1 MNDWNVTI
9 SEVTIDVFFGVC
21 LDSQWLWLDL
31 GVQQLFFCWLVCPV
45 LLCLISFIIP
55 MVSQYDLSSS
65 NIVLWS
71 WGNLSLIKRC
81 QRSRGWKF
89 SESKHLNLEIWIAQF
104 FLGNRMDCSPSC
116 WAFLA
121 DQGKPNLHRGCT
133 FPSPFF
139 SPRNHGDDLEIYV
152 KLS

>member
-1 MNDWNVTI
+1 MENQLDGTIPPSCWPHHPMQNRQSAMRNFWIFGPKIDVNDWNVTI

-31 GVQQLFFCWLVCPV
+31 GVQPLFCCWLVCPI
-45 LLCLISFIIP
+45 LLCSISFIIP
-55 MVSQYDLSSS
+55 MVSQYYLSSS

-89 SESKHLNLEIWIAQF
+89 SESKHLNLDW
-104 FLGNRMDCSPSC
+104 
-116 WAFLA
+116 
-121 DQGKPNLHRGCT
+121 NLNCT
-133 FPSPFF
+133 IF
-139 SPRNHGDDLEIYV
+139 SGVPDGL
-152 KLS
+152 